1 MEHTLCKHNMLSI
14 HDLCQ
19 EGTTVL
25 GPGIRY
31 VIWTQGCP
39 FHCDGYITPQ
49 SQPITDERQ
58 VCVNDLANDILS
70 RPQIDGIT
78 ISGGEPF
85 LQAAALADLLDIVL
99 KKRPEMTVISY
110 TGYVMENLI
119 RPDAEKM
126 IAKLDLLIDG
136 PYVKT
141 LNDNKGLRGSSNQR
155 FHFLTSRLL
164 PYKEEMEQG
173 KRNVE
178 FHISNG
184 VIKGFGV
191 PSNKMII

>member
-1 MEHTLCKHNMLSI
+1 MEHIKHNMLSI

-25 GPGIRY
+25 GPGTRY

-39 FHCDGYITPQ
+39 FHCDGCITPQ
-49 SQPITDERQ
+49 SQPISEEKQ
-58 VCVNDLANDILS
+58 VCVYDLANDILS

-85 LQAAALADLLDIVL
+85 LQAATLADLFDIVL
-99 KKRPEMTVISY
+99 NRRPEMNVISY
-110 TGYVMENLI
+110 TGYVIENLI
-119 RPDAEKM
+119 WPEAKRF

-141 LNDNKGLRGSSNQR
+141 LNDNKGVRGSSNQR

-173 KRNVE
+173 KRKVE
-178 FHISNG
+178 FHLSNG
-184 VIKGFGV
+184 TIKGFGV
-191 PSNKMII
+191 PSNAMII